1 MLAPTT
7 LGVVTFRKG
16 VRSEVDPGSGVIELG
31 VTIQAAVGEFTHPG
45 RCLSFFRSL
54 GIADRTDRLV
64 TFSAW
69 H

>member
-16 VRSEVDPGSGVIELG
+16 VRSEVDPGSGGIELG
-31 VTIQAAVGEFTHPG
+31 VTIQAAVGEFVHPG
-45 RCLSFFRSL
+45 RFLSFFRPL
-54 GIADRTDRLV
+54 GITDGAGRVV